1 MSGYLYFPNNLKLP
15 LTFYNSITFV
25 FEAVFVSAQIVKYR
39 FGALLG
45 IRDHFITKLNVL
57 AI

>member
-15 LTFYNSITFV
+15 LTFYNSITFDFETV
-25 FEAVFVSAQIVKYR
+25 FISAQIVKYR

-45 IRDHFITKLNVL
+45 ITLSPS
-57 AI
+57 